1 MCSRNAASFIGK
13 IGLLLS
19 FAMVL
24 FMVSDAAAQCYC
36 KTRSSVRRHRV
47 STARVYHRAPVR
59 TRIVYVDR
67 PVYVNESRPYEAVYS
82 TAVTPVYR
90 SASNSSHVV
99 RTTGLYDEGEIIPD
113 ADYHDTARIASD
125 YGYRD
130 GWIDG
135 KDAGMERDAYHPQNS
150 GDFQKATNGY
160 EDTFGSKR
168 VYRLAYRSAYL
179 KGYSH
184 GFRSIANRGWSPRNQ

>member
-1 MCSRNAASFIGK
+1 MCSRNTASFIGK
-13 IGLLLS
+13 IGLLLPL
-19 FAMVL
+19 AIML

-36 KTRSSVRRHRV
+36 KTRTSVRRHRA

-67 PVYVNESRPYEAVYS
+67 PVCVNDARPYEASY
-82 TAVTPVYR
+82 TAAVTPVYKN
-90 SASNSSHVV
+90 ASSGYVDK
-99 RTTGLYDEGEIIPD
+99 TTHIDDDGEIIPD
-113 ADYHDTARIASD
+113 ADYRATERIARD

-130 GWIDG
+130 GWEDG
-135 KDAGMERDAYHPQNS
+135 EDAGMERDTYHPENS

-160 EDTFGSKR
+160 ESDFGSKSL
-168 VYRLAYRSAYL
+168 YRQAYRAAYL
-179 KGYSH
+179 QGYKH